1 MSSKGIEFDLNS
13 QITDRWFINANY
25 SYTDAQIEKDQDLA
39 KGARLSNVPKH
50 QGAVSTNYEFLQE
63 GARKAGVGAN
73 LTYVGERSG
82 HNLDNGFNLPKLYA
96 GQFKWLLC
104 PFRPL
109 TLSAQCK

>member
-25 SYTDAQIEKDQDLA
+25 SYTDAQIEKTKTWQKALVC
-39 KGARLSNVPKH
+39 NVPKH

-82 HNLDNGFNLPKLYA
+82 HR
-96 GQFKWLLC
+96 QWL
-104 PFRPL
+104 
-109 TLSAQCK
+109 